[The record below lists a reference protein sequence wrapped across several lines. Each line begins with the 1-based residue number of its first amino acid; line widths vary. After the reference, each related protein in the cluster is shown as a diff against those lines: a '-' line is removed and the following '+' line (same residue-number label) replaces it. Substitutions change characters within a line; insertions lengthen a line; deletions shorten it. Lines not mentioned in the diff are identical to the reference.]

1 MSQTYFSTFCFAS
14 SMCHEANWHSL
25 ELSPRT
31 SSKKIAWIGTQAV
44 LYVARHD
51 RLKSGC
57 GNFLPSAL
65 RDTPAKALEI
75 FVLPRFWTRRAI
87 SLIDLT
93 NDFLCYELPW
103 TTLNT
108 LFVLRPPF
116 CLRLF
121 ALKPQHS
128 RQIKGKT
135 FRQIDLFLVNNFHH
149 PRKLCFDPIFMERVN
164 SIMTTNNFSFHPC
177 ASASSLFSQPL
188 PSLPLLR
195 NQLFYESGPEW
206 HKKDWRKK

>member
-1 MSQTYFSTFCFAS
+1 MMSQTYFSTFCFAS

-31 SSKKIAWIGTQAV
+31 SSKRIAWIGTQAV

-75 FVLPRFWTRRAI
+75 FVLPRFWTRWAI

-108 LFVLRPPF
+108 LFVLPPILPTPV
-116 CLRLF
+116 CPK
-121 ALKPQHS
+121 ATAQ
-128 RQIKGKT
+128 Q
-135 FRQIDLFLVNNFHH
+135 
-149 PRKLCFDPIFMERVN
+149 
-164 SIMTTNNFSFHPC
+164 TNQRENFSTNRSF
-177 ASASSLFSQPL
+177 FG
-188 PSLPLLR
+188 
-195 NQLFYESGPEW
+195 E
-206 HKKDWRKK
+206 